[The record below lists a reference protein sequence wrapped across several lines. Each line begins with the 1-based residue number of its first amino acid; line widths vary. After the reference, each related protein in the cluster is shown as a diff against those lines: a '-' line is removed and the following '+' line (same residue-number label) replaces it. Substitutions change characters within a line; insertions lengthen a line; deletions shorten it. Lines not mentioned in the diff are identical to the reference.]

1 MSTQMKATQMLL
13 VISTAFVILNLPSYV
28 IRVWIFIVSVCI
40 HRILIWYLFFVR
52 QLHRNY
58 ISFFQAN
65 NTYHWYIIL
74 QQFAQTLYLCNFGIN
89 FVLYCMSGQNFR
101 FVFQCTLFL
110 LEKQNKKLKNLDN
123 L

>member
-40 HRILIWYLFFVR
+40 HRILISNFSFVR

-58 ISFFQAN
+58 ISYFQAN

-74 QQFAQTLYLCNFGIN
+74 QHFAQTLYLCNFGIN

-110 LEKQNKKLKNLDN
+110 YLKTEKKIEKFR
-123 L
+123 